1 MEQPKKKEISPAET
15 EPNWMAVLRGEWEA
29 EPLARAWQHPLMTAA
44 AAVLAVVLANALHL
58 KEIYWAAIS
67 AVVVMQP
74 DAVLTISASR
84 DRFLGTAVGAATGW
98 LAALIWHGN
107 VLVFGLAVAISLTAC
122 GMLGLKNAG
131 RLCGATICLVA
142 LVPAQGPKWRIAL
155 DRFVVVSFGIVIAV
169 AISLL
174 VDRWLKFHATRSGGE
189 GLP

>member
-29 EPLARAWQHPLMTAA
+29 EPLTRAWQHPLMTAA